1 MRNLRFLKSQRGQ
14 RLLGASH
21 HSMVAL
27 DSQRVT
33 GTAFVWLKM
42 GKMVEGN
49 VEVGTKRTT
58 FGLAI

>member
-1 MRNLRFLKSQRGQ
+1 
-14 RLLGASH
+14 
-21 HSMVAL
+21 MVAL

-49 VEVGTKRTT
+49 VDVGTKRTDNLWISYI
-58 FGLAI
+58 GYILDYQV